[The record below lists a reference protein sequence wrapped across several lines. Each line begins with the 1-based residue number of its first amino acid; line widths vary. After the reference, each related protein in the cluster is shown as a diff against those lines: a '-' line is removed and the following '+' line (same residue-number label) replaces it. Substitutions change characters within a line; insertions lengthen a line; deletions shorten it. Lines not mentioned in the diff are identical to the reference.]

1 MIKYPVF
8 FADALQELQINQV
21 DVLLLVGV
29 DEIYLVLELC
39 DLLLAFQ
46 ETKIYHID
54 IRCTKQVSG

>member
-21 DVLLLVGV
+21 DVLQLVGV

-39 DLLLAFQ
+39 DLLLVFQ
-46 ETKIYHID
+46 ETEIY
-54 IRCTKQVSG
+54 QV